1 MENRQWKTGQVVHCS
16 VVGCR
21 LLIFHWLGD
30 GDLRFTPAPRQ
41 GGLREMQNGQPTMK
55 NGQAGHC
62 PVVGCRFAILH
73 WLDDA
78 LLWSNQLRA
87 LCFLWREISAY
98 AAGGSAGQTG
108 MVNENVAPQ
117 PGLFSAQIRPPCA
130 STMERL
136 IARPM
141 PIPWGLVV

>member
-55 NGQAGHC
+55 NGLMDLIVRFS
-62 PVVGCRFAILH
+62 VVGFSFYISSFVQCRA
-73 WLDDA
+73 
-78 LLWSNQLRA
+78 
-87 LCFLWREISAY
+87 
-98 AAGGSAGQTG
+98 
-108 MVNENVAPQ
+108 
-117 PGLFSAQIRPPCA
+117 
-130 STMERL
+130 
-136 IARPM
+136 
-141 PIPWGLVV
+141 